1 MAEGYKV
8 NSQESLDNYLMFVK
22 QLFQDKKYVTF
33 NYKLGKPRTIK
44 QNSSMWKFCQQI
56 AERCNDAGYEMQ
68 TTSPVLSKTIETPWT
83 DRSVMDNIWMPVQRA
98 MYPNKSES
106 SSELDTYEVSPVAE
120 TVIRFLGEK
129 YKIHVAF
136 PSKDFKDGN

>member
-1 MAEGYKV
+1 
-8 NSQESLDNYLMFVK
+8 
-22 QLFQDKKYVTF
+22 
-33 NYKLGKPRTIK
+33 
-44 QNSSMWKFCQQI
+44 
-56 AERCNDAGYEMQ
+56 MQ

-120 TVIRFLGEK
+120 TVIRFLGEN
-129 YKIHVAF
+129 YKIHVMF